1 MKSTSQAK
9 QKSMGVLN
17 KKQVAIAFFSSLVL
31 LVGIFVATMIKQYQ
45 GVDWEPLSK
54 AVLKIA
60 AISILPA
67 IAVFLLKLRNSLL
80 SGLAGIVVGF
90 LVSVIYVQ
98 ISIAL

>member
-1 MKSTSQAK
+1 
-9 QKSMGVLN
+9 MGVLN

-31 LVGIFVATMIKQYQ
+31 LVVIFVATMIKQYQ
-45 GVDWEPLSK
+45 GVDWEYLSK

-60 AISILPA
+60 VISILPA